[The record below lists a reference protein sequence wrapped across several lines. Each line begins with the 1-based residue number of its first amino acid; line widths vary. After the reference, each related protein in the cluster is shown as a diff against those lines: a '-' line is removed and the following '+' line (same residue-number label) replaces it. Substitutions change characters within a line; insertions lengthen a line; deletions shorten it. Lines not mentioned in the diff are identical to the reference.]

1 MKISDELE
9 QLLKN
14 LRLKRIL
21 EIYEEQLPAAEKED
35 VSYSEFLT
43 RLLRAQ
49 WHHRQETA
57 LAWRIQQ
64 AKLPEL
70 WSLASFPFV
79 RSERRCFLLRVPH
92 PLAARAVAP
101 PPGDR
106 FGLAHPAGQVARALV
121 AGQFPFRPP
130 ARGQSQT
137 DPHLRRTGVYRQGGE
152 HRVGREHRCRQK
164 RIGVGPAVESFGE
177 WLPLSVHPGTR
188 PVRRDVCL
196 VGRPLHPKTAESAGP
211 PRRSTHRRTGVSQPE
226 TGTVQHLLQADGGAL
241 PPPLYDHHHQL
252 GL

>member
-1 MKISDELE
+1 MFPTPSSS
-9 QLLKN
+9 
-14 LRLKRIL
+14 
-21 EIYEEQLPAAEKED
+21 PACCARSGTTARRPLSPGASSRPSCPSSGRWP
-35 VSYSEFLT
+35 VSLS
-43 RLLRAQ
+43 
-49 WHHRQETA
+49 
-57 LAWRIQQ
+57 
-64 AKLPEL
+64 P
-70 WSLASFPFV
+70 ASPGSIAN
-79 RSERRCFLLRVPH
+79 RSTPS
-92 PLAARAVAP
+92 PN
-101 PPGDR
+101 
-106 FGLAHPAGQVARALV
+106 
-121 AGQFPFRPP
+121 
-130 ARGQSQT
+130 
-137 DPHLRRTGVYRQGGE
+137 GVYRQGGE

-196 VGRPLHPKTAESAGP
+196 VGRPLYPKTAESAGP